1 MTASA
6 VMMMLLAIVNAPQVE
21 ISTIEGARHSGV
33 LTSADADSWKL
44 EADGKP
50 VEVLLSSILE
60 ARLQTKG
67 ETIAAPPHETVLT
80 DGSRIGTSS
89 VALSGDKLTIVAA
102 STDSIELPR
111 SAIGN
116 IRLAESPDSLDEQ
129 WTDLLERERR
139 EDWLVLRKQDK
150 LDFVPGVISEINE
163 QHVFLLL
170 DGDTV
175 PVPRAKVFGVIL
187 RQRQSDEAKSNGII
201 ELVSGDRLAVRTVTS
216 KGADFT
222 LQLAAGPSIV
232 VPMQSVRVVDFSAD
246 KLTWLSS
253 LKPRDIKHEFRF
265 IDPAAPL
272 KNDLDVW
279 GDELRL
285 GNQTF
290 TRGLCIR
297 SKTIVRYRLNGDHS
311 RFVALMG
318 IQHGYAGD
326 VLVEI
331 SADGQRLLTK
341 DVTPQDEAPLE
352 VDLDVSGKFTLEIL
366 VDYGKVESDIG
377 DHLVLAEARLLK

>member
-1 MTASA
+1 MTAST
-6 VMMMLLAIVNAPQVE
+6 VMVLLAMVNAPQVE
-21 ISTIEGARHSGV
+21 ISTIEGTRHSGTI
-33 LTSADADSWKL
+33 TSVDATSWKID
-44 EADGKP
+44 ADGKS
-50 VEVLLSSILE
+50 VEVAMSSILE
-60 ARLQTKG
+60 ARLNAKG
-67 ETIAAPPHETVLT
+67 DSVPTSPHETVLT
-80 DGSRIGTSS
+80 DGSRIGTLSI
-89 VALSGDKLTIVAA
+89 ALSGDKLTIAAA
-102 STDSIELPR
+102 STDAIEIPR
-111 SAIGN
+111 SAVGN
-116 IRLAESPDSLDEQ
+116 IRLAESPSSLDDQ
-129 WTDLLERERR
+129 WVALLERERR

-150 LDFVPGVISEINE
+150 LDFVPGVISKINE
-163 QHVFLLL
+163 THVFLLL

-187 RQRQSDEAKSNGII
+187 RQRQSSKASSTGII
-201 ELVSGDRLAVRTVTS
+201 ELVSGDRLAVRSVVS

-232 VPMQSVRVVDFSAD
+232 VPMKGVRVFDFSAG

-272 KNDLDVW
+272 KNDRDVW
-279 GDELRL
+279 GEQLQL

-290 TRGLCIR
+290 SRGVCLR
-297 SKTIVRYRLNGDHS
+297 SKTVVRYRLNGDYS
-311 RFVALMG
+311 RFVSLMG

-326 VLVEI
+326 VRVEI
-331 SADGQRLLTK
+331 SADGQLLLTR
-341 DVTPQDEAPLE
+341 DVTPQDEKPFA
-352 VDLDVSGKFTLEIL
+352 VDLDVAGKFVLEIL

>member
-6 VMMMLLAIVNAPQVE
+6 VMLLLAIVNAPQVE
-21 ISTIEGARHSGV
+21 ISTIEGARHAGT
-33 LTSADADSWKL
+33 LTSADGTSWKIVV
-44 EADGKP
+44 DGKP
-50 VEVLLSSILE
+50 IEVAMSSILE

-67 ETIAAPPHETVLT
+67 EPASKPPHETVLT

-89 VALSGDKLTIVAA
+89 VILEGDELTIAA
-102 STDSIELPR
+102 AATDALTIPR

-116 IRLAESPDSLDEQ
+116 IRLSESPSSVDDQ
-129 WTDLLERERR
+129 WTELLERERR
-139 EDWLVLRKQDK
+139 EDWIVLRKQDK
-150 LDFVPGVISEINE
+150 LDFVPGVVSRIDDT
-163 QHVFLLL
+163 HVFLLL

-187 RQRQSDEAKSNGII
+187 RQRQSSDSKSTGII
-201 ELVSGDRLAVRTVTS
+201 EHVSGDRLAVRSVVSTGT
-216 KGADFT
+216 DFT

-232 VPMQSVRVVDFSAD
+232 VPAQSVRVFDFSAD

-253 LKPRDIKHEFRF
+253 LKPRDLKHEFRF

-272 KNDLDVW
+272 KNDQDVW

-285 GNQTF
+285 GNKTF
-290 TRGLCIR
+290 TRGVCLR
-297 SKTIVRYRLNGDHS
+297 SKTTVRYRLNGDHS
-311 RFVALMG
+311 RFVSLMG

-326 VLVEI
+326 VHVEI
-331 SADGQRLLTK
+331 SADGERLLTQ
-341 DVTPQDEAPLE
+341 DVTPQDESPFE
-352 VDLDVSGKFTLEIL
+352 VDLDVSGKFVLEIL

>member
-6 VMMMLLAIVNAPQVE
+6 VMMLLAIVNAPQVE
-21 ISTIEGARHSGV
+21 ISTIEGARHSGILV
-33 LTSADADSWKL
+33 SAGADSWKL

-50 VEVLLSSILE
+50 VEVLMSSILE
-60 ARLQTKG
+60 ARLQTKS
-67 ETIAAPPHETVLT
+67 ELQSAPPHETVLT
-80 DGSRIGTSS
+80 DGSRIGTTS
-89 VALSGDKLTIVAA
+89 VSLSGDKLTIAAA

-116 IRLAESPDSLDEQ
+116 IRLAESPSSLDEQ
-129 WTDLLERERR
+129 WDELLERERR

-150 LDFVPGVISEINE
+150 LDFVPGVVSRINE
-163 QHVFLLL
+163 THVFLLL

-175 PVPRAKVFGVIL
+175 PVPRPKVFGVIL
-187 RQRQSDEAKSNGII
+187 HQRQSSETKSAGII
-201 ELVSGDRLAVRTVTS
+201 ELVSGDRLAVRSVTS
-216 KGADFT
+216 KDADFT
-222 LQLAAGPSIV
+222 LQLAAGPSII

-272 KNDLDVW
+272 KNDKDVW

-285 GNQTF
+285 GNRTF
-290 TRGLCIR
+290 ARGVCIR

-326 VLVEI
+326 VHVEI
-331 SADGQRLLTK
+331 SADGQRLLTM
-341 DVTPQDEAPLE
+341 DVTPQDEAPFE
-352 VDLDVSGKFTLEIL
+352 VDLDISGKFTLEIL

>member
-6 VMMMLLAIVNAPQVE
+6 VMMLLAIVNAPQVE

-44 EADGKP
+44 EADGKS
-50 VEVLLSSILE
+50 VEVLMSSILE

-67 ETIAAPPHETVLT
+67 EARETSPHETVLT

-89 VALSGDKLTIVAA
+89 VSLSGDKLTIAA
-102 STDSIELPR
+102 AATDSIELPR

-116 IRLAESPDSLDEQ
+116 IRLAESPSSLDEQ

-150 LDFVPGVISEINE
+150 LDFVPGVVSRIDET
-163 QHVFLLL
+163 HVFLLL

-175 PVPRAKVFGVIL
+175 PVPRPKVFGVIL
-187 RQRQSDEAKSNGII
+187 RQRQSGETKSAGII
-201 ELVSGDRLAVRTVTS
+201 ELVSGDRLAVRSVTS
-216 KGADFT
+216 KGTDFT

-272 KNDLDVW
+272 KNDQDVW
-279 GDELRL
+279 GDELQL
-285 GNQTF
+285 GNRTF
-290 TRGLCIR
+290 TRGVCIR

-326 VLVEI
+326 VHVEI

-341 DVTPQDEAPLE
+341 DVTPQDEAPIE
-352 VDLDVSGKFTLEIL
+352 VDLDISGKFMLEIL

>member
-1 MTASA
+1 MTASV
-6 VMMMLLAIVNAPQVE
+6 VMVLLAIVNAPQVE
-21 ISTIEGARHSGV
+21 ISTIDGARHAGT
-33 LTSADADSWKL
+33 LTSADATSWKIVV
-44 EADGKP
+44 DGKP
-50 VEVLLSSILE
+50 VEVVMSSILE

-67 ETIAAPPHETVLT
+67 EPVPKAPHETVLT

-89 VALSGDKLTIVAA
+89 VTLEGDKLTIAA
-102 STDSIELPR
+102 AATEALTISR
-111 SAIGN
+111 SAVGN
-116 IRLAESPDSLDEQ
+116 IRLSESPSSVDEQ
-129 WTDLLERERR
+129 WTELLDRERR

-150 LDFVPGVISEINE
+150 LDFVPGVVSRIDDT
-163 QHVFLLL
+163 HVFLLL

-187 RQRQSDEAKSNGII
+187 RQRQASESKSAGII
-201 ELVSGDRLAVRTVTS
+201 ELVSGDRLAVRSVVS
-216 KGADFT
+216 KGTDFT

-232 VPMQSVRVVDFSAD
+232 VPVQSVRVFDFSAD

-253 LKPRDIKHEFRF
+253 LKPRDLKHEFRF

-272 KNDLDVW
+272 KNDQDVW
-279 GDELRL
+279 GEELRL

-290 TRGLCIR
+290 TRGVCLR
-297 SKTIVRYRLNGDHS
+297 SKTTVRYRLNGDHS

-326 VLVEI
+326 VHVEI
-331 SADGQRLLTK
+331 SADGQRLLTQ
-341 DVTPQDEAPLE
+341 DVTPQDEAPFE
-352 VDLDVSGKFTLEIL
+352 VDLDVSGKFVLEIL

>member
-6 VMMMLLAIVNAPQVE
+6 AMMLLAIVSASPIE
-21 ISTIEGARHSGV
+21 ISTIDGARHSGT
-33 LTSADADSWKL
+33 LASADATVWKL
-44 EADGKP
+44 DNDGN
-50 VEVLLSSILE
+50 VLEVPLSSILE
-60 ARLQTKG
+60 VRLPSKG
-67 ETIAAPPHETVLT
+67 ETSPAPPHETVLT
-80 DGSRIGTSS
+80 DGSRIGTAT
-89 VALSGDKLTIVAA
+89 VALSGDKLTIAGT
-102 STDSIELPR
+102 STDSIQLPR
-111 SAIGN
+111 SAIEN
-116 IRLAESPDSLDEQ
+116 VRLAESPSSVDDQ
-129 WTDLLERERR
+129 WAALLERERR
-139 EDWLVLRKQDK
+139 EDWLVLRKQEK

-163 QHVFLLL
+163 THVVLLL
-170 DGDTV
+170 DGDSV
-175 PVPRAKVFGVIL
+175 PVPRPKVFGVIL
-187 RQRQSDEAKSNGII
+187 RQRQTGAAKPGGII
-201 ELVSGDRLAVRTVTS
+201 ELVSGDRLAVQSVS
-216 KGADFT
+216 SQGADFT

-232 VPMQSVRVVDFSAD
+232 VPMQSVKAFDFSAD

-265 IDPAAPL
+265 IDPAASM
-272 KNDLDVW
+272 KNDRDVW

-297 SKTIVRYRLNGDHS
+297 SKTAVQYRLNGDHS

-326 VLVEI
+326 VHVEI
-331 SADGQRLLTK
+331 SADGQRLLTQ
-341 DVTPQDEAPLE
+341 DVTPQDEASFKI
-352 VDLDVSGKFTLEIL
+352 DLDISGKFVLEIL

>member
-6 VMMMLLAIVNAPQVE
+6 VMVLLAMVNAPQVE
-21 ISTIEGARHSGV
+21 ISTIEGTRHSGS
-33 LTSADADSWKL
+33 LTSADGASWKI
-44 EADGKP
+44 EIDGKA
-50 VEVLLSSILE
+50 VEVPMSSILE

-67 ETIAAPPHETVLT
+67 EGQPAPPHETVLT

-89 VALSGDKLTIVAA
+89 VALSGDKLTIAAA
-102 STDSIELPR
+102 STDAIEIPR
-111 SAIGN
+111 SVVGN
-116 IRLAESPDSLDEQ
+116 IRLAESPSSLDDQ
-129 WTDLLERERR
+129 WVALLERERR

-150 LDFVPGVISEINE
+150 LDFVPGVISRINE
-163 QHVFLLL
+163 THVFLLL

-175 PVPRAKVFGVIL
+175 SVPRPKVFGVIL
-187 RQRQSDEAKSNGII
+187 RQRQTRKSELTGIV
-201 ELVSGDRLAVRTVTS
+201 ELVSGDRLAVRSVVS
-216 KGADFT
+216 KGADFM

-232 VPMQSVRVVDFSAD
+232 VSMQSVQVFDFSAG

-272 KNDLDVW
+272 KNDKDVW
-279 GDELRL
+279 GDELQL

-290 TRGLCIR
+290 SRGVCLR
-297 SKTIVRYRLNGDHS
+297 SKTVVRYRLNGDYS
-311 RFVALMG
+311 RFVSLMG

-326 VLVEI
+326 VHVEM
-331 SADGQRLLTK
+331 SVDGQRLLTR
-341 DVTPQDEAPLE
+341 DVTPQDGTPFA
-352 VDLDVSGKFTLEIL
+352 VDLDVSGKFVLEIL

>member
-6 VMMMLLAIVNAPQVE
+6 VMVLLAMVNAPQVE
-21 ISTIEGARHSGV
+21 ISTIEGARHSGT
-33 LTSADADSWKL
+33 LTSADDGSWKI
-44 EADGKP
+44 EVDGKP
-50 VEVLLSSILE
+50 LEVAMSSILE

-67 ETIAAPPHETVLT
+67 ESVPASPHETVLT
-80 DGSRIGTSS
+80 DGSQIGTSS
-89 VALSGDKLTIVAA
+89 VALSGDKLTIAAA
-102 STDSIELPR
+102 STDAIDIPR

-116 IRLAESPDSLDEQ
+116 IRLAETPSSLDEQ
-129 WTDLLERERR
+129 WTALLDRERR

-150 LDFVPGVISEINE
+150 LDFVPGVISKINE
-163 QHVFLLL
+163 THVFLLL

-187 RQRQSDEAKSNGII
+187 RQRQSGKTESTGII
-201 ELVSGDRLAVRTVTS
+201 ELVSGDRLVVRSVVS

-232 VPMQSVRVVDFSAD
+232 VPMRSVQVFDFSAG
-246 KLTWLSS
+246 KLIWLSS

-272 KNDLDVW
+272 KNDRDVW
-279 GDELRL
+279 GDELQL

-290 TRGLCIR
+290 SRGVCLR
-297 SKTIVRYRLNGDHS
+297 SKTVVRYRLNGDYS
-311 RFVALMG
+311 RFVSLMG

-326 VLVEI
+326 VHVEM
-331 SADGQRLLTK
+331 SVDGQRLLTR
-341 DVTPQDEAPLE
+341 DVTPQDEAPFE
-352 VDLDVSGKFTLEIL
+352 VDLDVSGKFVLEIL

>member
-6 VMMMLLAIVNAPQVE
+6 AMVLLAMVSATPVE
-21 ISTIEGARHSGV
+21 ISTIDGARHAGT
-33 LTSADADSWKL
+33 LTSADADFWKV
-44 EADGKP
+44 ESNGKVVDVP
-50 VEVLLSSILE
+50 LSSILE
-60 ARLQTKG
+60 ARLPANG
-67 ETIAAPPHETVLT
+67 EASPAALHETVLT
-80 DGSRIGTSS
+80 DGSQIGTRT
-89 VALSGDKLTIVAA
+89 VALAGDRLTIAAA
-102 STDSIELPR
+102 STESIQLPR
-111 SAIGN
+111 SAIEN
-116 IRLAESPDSLDEQ
+116 IRLAESPSSVDDQ
-129 WTDLLERERR
+129 WTALLERERR

-163 QHVFLLL
+163 THVVLLL
-170 DGDTV
+170 DGDSV
-175 PVPRAKVFGVIL
+175 PVPRPKVFGVIL
-187 RQRQSDEAKSNGII
+187 RQRQTETARPGGII
-201 ELVSGDRLAVRTVTS
+201 ELVSGDRLAVQSVSS
-216 KGADFT
+216 KGDDFT
-222 LQLAAGPSIV
+222 LHLTAGPSIV
-232 VPMQSVRVVDFSAD
+232 VPILSVRSADFSAD

-265 IDPAAPL
+265 IDPAAAM
-272 KNDLDVW
+272 KNDQDVW

-297 SKTIVRYRLNGDHS
+297 SKTVVQYRLNGDYS

-326 VLVEI
+326 VHVQI
-331 SADGQRLLTK
+331 SADGQHLLTQ
-341 DVTPQDEAPLE
+341 DVSPQDEAPFKI
-352 VDLDVSGKFTLEIL
+352 DLNISGKFTLEIL

>member
-6 VMMMLLAIVNAPQVE
+6 VMMLLAIVNAPQVE
-21 ISTIEGARHSGV
+21 ISTIEGARHSGT
-33 LTSADADSWKL
+33 LTSADVDSWKL
-44 EADGKP
+44 EADGKS
-50 VEVLLSSILE
+50 VEVLMSSILE

-67 ETIAAPPHETVLT
+67 EMQAAPPHETVLT

-89 VALSGDKLTIVAA
+89 VSLSGEKLTISAA
-102 STDSIELPR
+102 DTDSIELPR
-111 SAIGN
+111 SVIGN
-116 IRLAESPDSLDEQ
+116 IRLVESPSSLDEQ
-129 WTDLLERERR
+129 WADLLERDRR

-150 LDFVPGVISEINE
+150 LDFVPGVVSQINE
-163 QHVFLLL
+163 THVFLLL

-175 PVPRAKVFGVIL
+175 PVPRLKVFGVIL
-187 RQRQSDEAKSNGII
+187 RQRQSSETKSAGII
-201 ELVSGDRLAVRTVTS
+201 ELVSGDRLAVRSVTS

-272 KNDLDVW
+272 KNDKDVW

-285 GNQTF
+285 GNRTF
-290 TRGLCIR
+290 TRGVCIR

-326 VLVEI
+326 VHVEI
-331 SADGQRLLTK
+331 SADGQRLLTQ
-341 DVTPQDEAPLE
+341 DVTPQDEAPFE
-352 VDLDVSGKFTLEIL
+352 VDLDISGKFMLEIL

-377 DHLVLAEARLLK
+377 DHLILAEARLLK